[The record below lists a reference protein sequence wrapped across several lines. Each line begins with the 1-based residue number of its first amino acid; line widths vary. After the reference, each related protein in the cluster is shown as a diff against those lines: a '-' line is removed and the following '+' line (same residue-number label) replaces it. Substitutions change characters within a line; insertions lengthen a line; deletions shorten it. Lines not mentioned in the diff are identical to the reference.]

1 MKLVVGLGNPGPD
14 YDNSRHNMGFKLI
27 DMLAEDLDVSISK
40 KGFKGLYAK
49 VNAFDDTIYLLKPMT
64 YMNLSGESVKEFIS
78 YFKINIED
86 IIVLVDDLALEPGRF
101 RLREKGS
108 SGGQKGLGNIIDL
121 LGTNEIKRIRIGIG
135 EPKYDIVDYVLSKP
149 SLEEQEEIDKALD
162 EALLALKY
170 ALKVDF
176 NKASSLF
183 NKKKK

>member
-1 MKLVVGLGNPGPD
+1 MSEEK
-14 YDNSRHNMGFKLI
+14 
-27 DMLAEDLDVSISK
+27 
-40 KGFKGLYAK
+40 
-49 VNAFDDTIYLLKPMT
+49 
-64 YMNLSGESVKEFIS
+64 
-78 YFKINIED
+78 KINVRKIADNIGKAAAAASDHVSKGAVAVADKTKEIVSKSQEAVLNAVDQNGNGEIDIED

>member
-1 MKLVVGLGNPGPD
+1 M
-14 YDNSRHNMGFKLI
+14 
-27 DMLAEDLDVSISK
+27 
-40 KGFKGLYAK
+40 
-49 VNAFDDTIYLLKPMT
+49 
-64 YMNLSGESVKEFIS
+64 
-78 YFKINIED
+78 
-86 IIVLVDDLALEPGRF
+86 EPGRF

>member
-40 KGFKGLYAK
+40 EGFKGVYAK

-64 YMNLSGESVKEFIS
+64 YMNLSGESVREFIS
-78 YFKINIED
+78 YFKIDIED